1 MFAIING
8 IRRKE
13 IFMLEKVL
21 NSCSYEVLKTIN
33 KLLDSGHN
41 EIISIIKQQYNGA
54 NLEKILNRF
63 EQGYDDVVNIFGEC
77 RFNYFQVEE
86 ILLGLEDK
94 IDVSIYADSKND
106 DKQMREIRLGLKNG
120 VDVSVNADSKFDD
133 EQRKQIIA
141 GVKNGVNV
149 SIYANPKF
157 DDEQM
162 REIRL
167 GLEFGIDVT
176 IYADSKFDYMQ
187 MREIR
192 LGLEE
197 GVDVLIYA
205 DPKFDY
211 MQMYEIREGLLDG
224 INVLIYADPKFD
236 YMQMRNIRDKLKEE
250 IGIRDIACNRE
261 FQISKSRRNRKI
273 DSDKNMIVKDIIQK
287 INAIKAEEL
296 IKGDKLELE
305 SILKLLETEN
315 AIEIEILNS
324 LLKTQKIKMDDIA
337 NEILATNNAKYI
349 YLFAKN
355 IDDVPYKLLIDA
367 LIRIQNFEYI
377 YKSLA
382 DVVFVDRDYSN
393 DINFYTAFVHTSWDV
408 NKMRDLLRDK
418 IKKQEEKMSGFQRYL
433 EFNYQPL
440 LRTMNNCKD
449 YPFLEE
455 MLRKYPPCS
464 NLIYNKIRKIITG
477 ECDIRNPGKDE
488 RDIIKSVRDER
499 ERKFIRDYYKI
510 KKLLKDESDIRKPVK
525 NEREETYIEK
535 FYKIRKL
542 LKDEKGKNNR

>member
-1 MFAIING
+1 MFCLIKYFMFAIING
-8 IRRKE
+8 IGGKV
-13 IFMLEKVL
+13 IFMLEEIL
-21 NSCSYEVLKTIN
+21 SHYSSETLKKIN
-33 KLLDSGHN
+33 RLLDDGHD
-41 EIISIIKQQYNGA
+41 EIISVIERYYNEGD
-54 NLEKILNRF
+54 LLQILKTF
-63 EQGYDDVVNIFGEC
+63 EQGYDDEQKGQIM
-77 RFNYFQVEE
+77 
-86 ILLGLEDK
+86 
-94 IDVSIYADSKND
+94 AD
-106 DKQMREIRLGLKNG
+106 
-120 VDVSVNADSKFDD
+120 
-133 EQRKQIIA
+133 
-141 GVKNGVNV
+141 VKNGVNV
-149 SIYANPKF
+149 SIYVDSEF
-157 DDEQM
+157 DCNQM
-162 REIRL
+162 GEIRL
-167 GLEFGIDVT
+167 EL
-176 IYADSKFDYMQ
+176 
-187 MREIR
+187 
-192 LGLEE
+192 
-197 GVDVLIYA
+197 
-205 DPKFDY
+205 
-211 MQMYEIREGLLDG
+211 
-224 INVLIYADPKFD
+224 
-236 YMQMRNIRDKLKEE
+236 
-250 IGIRDIACNRE
+250 
-261 FQISKSRRNRKI
+261 
-273 DSDKNMIVKDIIQK
+273 DKNMIIKDIIQK

-355 IDDVPYKLLIDA
+355 INGAPYKLLSDE

-393 DINFYTAFVHTSWDV
+393 DINFYTAFVHASWDI

>member
-1 MFAIING
+1 
-8 IRRKE
+8 
-13 IFMLEKVL
+13 MLEKVL

-63 EQGYDDVVNIFGEC
+63 EQGYDDVVNILGEC

-94 IDVSIYADSKND
+94 IDVSIYADSKFD
-106 DKQMREIRLGLKNG
+106 DKQMRKIRLGLKNG
-120 VDVSVNADSKFDD
+120 VDVSVYADSEFDD
-133 EQRKQIIA
+133 EQRNQIIA
-141 GVKNGVNV
+141 GVENGVNV

-162 REIRL
+162 REIR
-167 GLEFGIDVT
+167 
-176 IYADSKFDYMQ
+176 S
-187 MREIR
+187 
-192 LGLEE
+192 GLEE
-197 GVDVLIYA
+197 GFDVLIYA

-236 YMQMRNIRDKLKEE
+236 YMQMRNIRNKLEEE
-250 IGIRDIACNRE
+250 IGIRYIYSNRQS
-261 FQISKSRRNRKI
+261 QISQSRRNRKI
-273 DSDKNMIVKDIIQK
+273 DSNKNMIVKDIIQK

-355 IDDVPYKLLIDA
+355 INGAPYKLLSDE

-393 DINFYTAFVHTSWDV
+393 DINFYTAFVHASWDI

-535 FYKIRKL
+535 FYKIKKL